1 GSLGNLQHQ
10 IRKCLPRFDASLRT
24 VSIRRRVTEAL
35 PADGVVS
42 AKTVEI
48 RDLATVTCSGTARDS
63 QALLK
68 TLDQLRATKE
78 VTDVKVDQ
86 IRGKSPLQFTFN
98 FHWSEQG
105 SNEH

>member
-1 GSLGNLQHQ
+1 
-10 IRKCLPRFDASLRT
+10 
-24 VSIRRRVTEAL
+24 
-35 PADGVVS
+35 
-42 AKTVEI
+42 
-48 RDLATVTCSGTARDS
+48 
-63 QALLK
+63 
-68 TLDQLRATKE
+68 LRATKE